1 MRIRPTA
8 CLWPGLSNS
17 SLVAMLS
24 AKEFLLQM
32 PDAFEDNGENA
43 DDNRKLFKIVH
54 FGDLIYCLTK
64 LIKKGYIC

>member
-1 MRIRPTA
+1 
-8 CLWPGLSNS
+8 
-17 SLVAMLS
+17 MLS